1 VRSKYND
8 KWVVLVGDLNRGFEA
23 YGPFTE
29 RQADD
34 FIDRLREESAD
45 TEEPTALACRTP
57 IKATPR

>member
-1 VRSKYND
+1 M
-8 KWVVLVGDLNRGFEA
+8 WVVLVGDLNRGFEA

-34 FIDRLREESAD
+34 FIERLREESAD

-57 IKATPR
+57 IEATPQ